1 MNKNIDRE
9 PTNLAD
15 YDKDG
20 LEIFFEKIG
29 EKRFGPNK
37 LSNGSIFWSD

>member
-20 LEIFFEKIG
+20 LEVFFEKNRR
-29 EKRFGPNK
+29 KTFSGPTNYPV
-37 LSNGSIFWSD
+37 DP